1 MPECIECK
9 REVLNHYQTIKTK
22 RHSEIH
28 ICDECLNKNK
38 RGAVASA
45 RHSEKPTQ

>member
-9 REVLNHYQTIKTK
+9 REVLINYQTIKTK
-22 RHSEIH
+22 RNTTIYV
-28 ICDECLNKNK
+28 CDKCLNKNK
-38 RGAVASA
+38 RGEVASA